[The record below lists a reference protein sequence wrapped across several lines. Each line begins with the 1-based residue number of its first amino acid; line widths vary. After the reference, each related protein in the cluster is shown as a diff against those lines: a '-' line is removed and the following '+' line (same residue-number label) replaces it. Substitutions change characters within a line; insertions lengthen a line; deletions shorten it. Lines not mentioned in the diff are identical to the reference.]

1 MPRHKSSDN
10 RGTTTLAVGPGA
22 PLICSFMLIDWIRF
36 TAALGLLLTPIAL
49 FHGKK
54 VRYRP
59 IVRDWDTHWQ
69 QVLTLG
75 LHTIDAGRAMLGGWL
90 LVEALAPDPAAR
102 GLLRYSV
109 LFTQGGLM
117 SAAVLLQTF
126 FCKEPDSAHAP
137 FAFVSG
143 LLFGVYPPAIA
154 GLPLLLAITV
164 ATGSRSPAAFF
175 PMLSVALFGFGFLFG
190 GKGMIIKLILGMC
203 AVMLPWLCSLLFSRD
218 LVISYRAKR
227 PDHS

>member
-1 MPRHKSSDN
+1 MS
-10 RGTTTLAVGPGA
+10 
-22 PLICSFMLIDWIRF
+22 IDWIRF
-36 TAALGLLLTPIAL
+36 AVALVLLLTPIAL

-54 VRYRP
+54 VRYQP
-59 IVRDWDTHWQ
+59 IDRDWDTHWPQ
-69 QVLTLG
+69 ILTLG

-102 GLLRYSV
+102 GLLSYAV
-109 LFTQGGLM
+109 LFTQGGVM

-137 FAFVSG
+137 FAFVGG

-164 ATGSRSPAAFF
+164 AAGSRTPVAFF
-175 PMLSVALFGFGFLFG
+175 PTLSLALFALGFLFG
-190 GKGMIIKLILGMC
+190 GKKMIIQLVLGMC
-203 AVMLPWLCSLLFSRD
+203 AVMLPWLCSLMFSRD
-218 LVISYRAKR
+218 LVVSYRTKKR